1 MSFLG
6 WYYDDAPRASSSPF
20 AQTDCQIQ
28 EGIQEGQTWI
38 CTNVGP
44 YLLIQMDF
52 NLKLASFQFSGQTV
66 ELCAPTTL
74 DERIDAIIK
83 QENILAFSF
92 VRHPFER

>member
-52 NLKLASFQFSGQTV
+52 KNYMHVCIQPMAEENKLFCCLRIQNHAAYPS
-66 ELCAPTTL
+66 ATL
-74 DERIDAIIK
+74 ADE
-83 QENILAFSF
+83 
-92 VRHPFER
+92 